1 VGIKVVPSPE
11 VTLTFSEVT
20 ETGYTY
26 VTVDTENPG
35 FEIPGFQFLGTYYN
49 ITTSASYT
57 GPVTISIAYDDT
69 SLTLEEEKALQLL
82 HFDGIISVDV
92 TTNIDTTNNIIY
104 GSVSSFSWF
113 GIGFSS
119 NIPLT
124 MESITG
130 PLGPIKIGDPVQ
142 VTGTFTNP
150 DSFGA
155 HVATFDWGDGEISQ
169 VNIDPGVRTVT
180 NSHAYTLTG
189 VYAITLTISN
199 NEGESDSIVF
209 EYAVIYDPDG
219 GFVTGGGW
227 IESPPGAYTADPD
240 LYGRAN
246 FGFVAKYKKGT
257 TIPTGNTVF
266 QFHAGDLNFQAESYD
281 WLVIAGARGKF
292 KGIGTI
298 NGEGMYKFMLTA
310 VDGALTGEDGV
321 DKFRIKIWVEDEE
334 TGEELI
340 IYDNMLVAED
350 DSELDWTTEIGG
362 GSIVIHKSKPIK
374 LLLNNY
380 PTTEE
385 TSISMVFALLSILS
399 LAILDA
405 LIRRKTKKQ

>member
-1 VGIKVVPSPE
+1 M
-11 VTLTFSEVT
+11 
-20 ETGYTY
+20 
-26 VTVDTENPG
+26 
-35 FEIPGFQFLGTYYN
+35 
-49 ITTSASYT
+49 
-57 GPVTISIAYDDT
+57 
-69 SLTLEEEKALQLL
+69 ALQLL
-82 HFDGIISVDV
+82 HWDGTTSVDV
-92 TTNIDTTNNIIY
+92 TTSIDTINNIIY

-119 NIPLT
+119 SNIPLT

-130 PLGPIKIGDPVQ
+130 PLEPIKIGDPTQ
-142 VTGTFTNP
+142 ITGTFTNP

-180 NSHAYTLTG
+180 YSHAYTITG

-266 QFHAGDLNFQAESYD
+266 QFHAGDLNFQAESYE

-298 NGEGMYKFMLTA
+298 NGEGSYKFMLTA
-310 VDGALTGEDGV
+310 VDGALIGEDVV
-321 DKFRIKIWVEDEE
+321 DKFRIKIWIEVEE
-334 TGEELI
+334 TGEEIL
-340 IYDNMLVAED
+340 IYDNMLGAED
-350 DSELDWTTEIGG
+350 ESELDWTTEIGG
-362 GSIVIHKSKPIK
+362 GSIVIHKPKVK
-374 LLLNNY
+374 YY
-380 PTTEE
+380 PYGYTPAVE
-385 TSISMVFALLSILS
+385 SSLSIFIVLS
-399 LAILDA
+399 SIASTEFLSSSLN
-405 LIRRKTKKQ
+405 RKKKH